1 CCLGCGAVTSI
12 GLQEFIDIHW
22 RGCYAKKRAQLLE
35 HELEFQRNVKH
46 RLEGS
51 DDQQCQQQQQQQ
63 QQQQLQ
69 QQQEQLQ
76 NAEFEHQHEEDTAPR
91 DHDDVS

>member
-1 CCLGCGAVTSI
+1 MQEEDDERAATEYLNNQDHDGAVCCLGCGAVVSI

-35 HELEFQRNVKH
+35 HELEFQRNVKR

-63 QQQQLQ
+63 Q
-69 QQQEQLQ
+69 
-76 NAEFEHQHEEDTAPR
+76 
-91 DHDDVS
+91 